1 VGDTILLGI
10 GDVTGHGLSSG
21 VVMLM
26 AQTALL
32 TLAHN
37 GAEDTEHMLA
47 HLNRVLYQNI
57 MRINANK
64 NMTLAIVQYRNREFK
79 IVGQHESVLVCRTD
93 GQVEIID
100 TLNLGLPLGLEDE
113 IGEFIAAESVQLA
126 PGELLVLY
134 TDGITEAENVEHQQ
148 FELPLLAQ
156 ALTRYRHL
164 DAKEI
169 LQHTLDDVYAFIGT
183 ARIYDD
189 ISLVV
194 VKQK

>member
-1 VGDTILLGI
+1 
-10 GDVTGHGLSSG
+10 
-21 VVMLM
+21 M
-26 AQTALL
+26 
-32 TLAHN
+32 
-37 GAEDTEHMLA
+37 EDTEQILA
-47 HLNRVLYQNI
+47 RLNRVLFQNI

-64 NMTLAIVQYRNREFK
+64 NMTLAIIQYRDRQFK

-113 IGEFIAAESVQLA
+113 IDEFIAAECVQLA
-126 PGELLVLY
+126 PGDLLVLY
-134 TDGITEAENVEHQQ
+134 TDGVTEAENAQSQQ
-148 FELPLLAQ
+148 FDLPMLAEVI
-156 ALTRYRHL
+156 TRFRHL
-164 DAKEI
+164 DAKGI
-169 LQHTLDDVYAFIGT
+169 LQCTMDEVYAFIGT